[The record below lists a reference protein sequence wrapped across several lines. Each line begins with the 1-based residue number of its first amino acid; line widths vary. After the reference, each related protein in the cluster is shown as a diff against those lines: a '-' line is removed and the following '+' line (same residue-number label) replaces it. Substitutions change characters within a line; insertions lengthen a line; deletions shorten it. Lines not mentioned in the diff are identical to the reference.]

1 MGRDRWGGIGSVGRE
16 REKVRCS
23 GSGTGSGRG
32 GGSDSEGRLGG
43 SCMRRPLIGSGMV
56 VVVVGGEGGRET
68 RGGLTISAQPAQ
80 APADDLLRVRARKVV
95 L

>member
-1 MGRDRWGGIGSVGRE
+1 
-16 REKVRCS
+16 
-23 GSGTGSGRG
+23 
-32 GGSDSEGRLGG
+32 
-43 SCMRRPLIGSGMV
+43 MRRPLIGSGMV
-56 VVVVGGEGGRET
+56 VVVVGGEGGGET